1 MFGNKELCMTKNSR
15 SDESILNL
23 ATSKRR
29 SLRTTVPSFII
40 DQFELK
46 QGDKLQW
53 KISGEQL
60 IIEMKKISDKEE

>member
-1 MFGNKELCMTKNSR
+1 MSKNQR
-15 SDESILNL
+15 SDESILSL

-46 QGDKLQW
+46 QGDRFQW
-53 KISGEQL
+53 KIEGGKL
-60 IIEMKKISDKEE
+60 VVEMKKE